1 MPHEAVMR
9 NVAQFARGTLEHRP
23 SRAGTPP
30 VERWNA
36 VGDSPVLRLRF
47 VFCAAAEGALSQLS
61 RFARKDWALAKRFLL
76 TASSCGGYFFRTMT
90 ERATIAEIC
99 ATPYG
104 YGVFV
109 QAVSKTFMFY
119 VDRDRGIALQNAMAG
134 FRSVRPLSHEFMVQ
148 VLDGLDCKIRNVVFY
163 HVENGTFF
171 TRITIDM
178 KNELG
183 VKIAE
188 IDGRPSDT
196 LALALRVGAPIF
208 VEQKVLDAVDD
219 VSETLRKFREK

>member
-1 MPHEAVMR
+1 
-9 NVAQFARGTLEHRP
+9 
-23 SRAGTPP
+23 
-30 VERWNA
+30 
-36 VGDSPVLRLRF
+36 
-47 VFCAAAEGALSQLS
+47 
-61 RFARKDWALAKRFLL
+61 
-76 TASSCGGYFFRTMT
+76 MT
-90 ERATIAEIC
+90 ERAKIAEIC

-148 VLDGLDCKIRNVVFY
+148 VLDGFDCKIRNAVFY